1 MKVTVKRG
9 LNGSLV
15 NCVVKGNPSPEISWE
30 KCYINETTSC
40 KPIKAHIAK
49 KKIHNES
56 HAYTSSIL
64 LNTSHEHVI
73 NCVAKSLFWRKKGSY
88 MYKFDSD
95 KTKGDYAFASCI
107 CCINIIFALR
117 AAIVCKKTP

>member
-30 KCYINETTSC
+30 KCKINETTSC
-40 KPIKAHIAK
+40 KPIRARIAK
-49 KKIHNES
+49 EKVQNES
-56 HAYTSSIL
+56 HSYTSSIL
-64 LNTSHEHVI
+64 LTTSREHVI
-73 NCVAKSLFWRKKGSY
+73 NCIARNLFGRKKGSY

-95 KTKGDYAFASCI
+95 TTKGNYV
-107 CCINIIFALR
+107 LE
-117 AAIVCKKTP
+117 